1 MGAEPAE
8 AAAEAGFTLVE
19 ILVAFAVAAAAT
31 ILVLQIAGTVA
42 GGVRRVEALR
52 VVADEA
58 EGVALRRLTEGPL
71 RPGLVQGRFSDGSP
85 WILSVEDV
93 RPGHGNGAQGG
104 QGQARVPPLWLLR
117 VSRAGPGNEP
127 VYATLVPGRVE

>member
-8 AAAEAGFTLVE
+8 AAPEAGFTLVE

-31 ILVLQIAGTVA
+31 TLVLQIAGTVA

-85 WILSVEDV
+85 WILSVADV
-93 RPGHGNGAQGG
+93 RPGHGNGGQG
-104 QGQARVPPLWLLR
+104 GQARVPPLWLLR

-127 VYATLVPGRVE
+127 VYATLVPGRIE